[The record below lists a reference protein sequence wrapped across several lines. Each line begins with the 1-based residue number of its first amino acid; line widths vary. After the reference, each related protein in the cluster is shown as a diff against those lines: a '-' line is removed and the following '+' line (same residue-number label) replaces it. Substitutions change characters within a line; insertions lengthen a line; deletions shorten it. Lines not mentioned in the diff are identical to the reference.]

1 LSNFATKLRMH
12 AEAEFGTSNRS
23 AIESWLGYW
32 SSTVERNQAILQFFR
47 SKLNLNLQGK
57 RVLDVGCGTAGLS
70 QLVTREGGCYVG
82 CDFFEKMLDFSRA
95 FTSDLPANARATLVR
110 SSAINLPF
118 ADSSVDVAIGFDV
131 IEHLVGG
138 QSWQLQ
144 FLREIRRVLRSDGL
158 FLLTTPNRLC
168 PFEGHTFLIGPQFLP
183 IPLADRYIRWL
194 RPQFFREYHS
204 YAEVQLLMP
213 GRMKALLDEAGL
225 SSLHELP
232 WCTDCESYRPVT
244 RSLLQACNVVGLGWA
259 VFYKFQ
265 IAAVKR
271 ESVSEMERL
280 KRPVKNE
287 SFFPEPGLRGLL
299 KKGMALMARR

>member
-1 LSNFATKLRMH
+1 MSNFAAKLRTH
-12 AEAEFGTSNRS
+12 AESEFGISNQS

-70 QLVTREGGCYVG
+70 QLVTSEGGSYVG
-82 CDFFEKMLDFSRA
+82 CDFFEKMLDFGRA
-95 FTSDLPANARATLVR
+95 FTSDLPVNARAALVR
-110 SSAINLPF
+110 SSAIDLPF

-138 QSWQLQ
+138 QCWQLQ

-158 FLLTTPNRLC
+158 LLLTTPNRLC

-183 IPLADRYIRWL
+183 IRLADRYIRWL

-213 GRMKALLDEAGL
+213 ERMKAMLDEAGL
-225 SSLHELP
+225 SPLHELP
-232 WCTDCESYRPVT
+232 WCTDRENYRPGT
-244 RSLLQACNVVGLGWA
+244 RIVLQVCKGLGLGWA

-265 IAAVKR
+265 IAAVKK
-271 ESVSEMERL
+271 ESARSLQAL

-287 SFFPEPGLRGLL
+287 SFLPEPGLRGLL
-299 KKGMALMARR
+299 KKGLALMVRR